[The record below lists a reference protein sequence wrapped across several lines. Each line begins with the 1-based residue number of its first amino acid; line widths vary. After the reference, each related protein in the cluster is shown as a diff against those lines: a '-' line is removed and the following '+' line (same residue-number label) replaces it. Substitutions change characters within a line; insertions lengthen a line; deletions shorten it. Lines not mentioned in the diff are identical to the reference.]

1 MTPLLVVVCIL
12 VTSASAFLQ
21 STQTHRRGIS
31 SILLSSQQHALIDIS
46 ENSPRN
52 IIPLYDWSANVG
64 IQICDSLRLV
74 NSGDDGNDNLD
85 ICASTNAGI
94 PAGSPVIYVPSES
107 MLMGSYARSEYG
119 DDAYDAEMYL
129 ANAGKDSQTILHFYL
144 FLKIIKEYELGDTSL
159 WYSYLDSL
167 PRYYSNGASM
177 TDFCF
182 GCLPPYAA
190 ELSLADKRRLVHF
203 VRALA
208 EVPSVSYESR
218 NNAELTSWAYAVI
231 RTRCIEFVDQSDV
244 CLVPMVDYFNHG
256 GVMGVN
262 VELAFDEYGNCQA
275 YTTRDVGAGESL
287 RICYGDSTNP
297 SELLAR
303 YGFLDESSSA
313 TFCKIVIDN
322 PSPAL
327 VDLGYHPS
335 RMLFYNDGSIA
346 DEIWDVL
353 CYQELGKVSHE
364 TQLDY
369 YSAHM
374 TGDEGR
380 KQAYHEQYL
389 PYTVSALRAHVNYL
403 LNELEELG
411 MGLEIQ
417 KNQGRDAIRHPR
429 ISLILCHNEFVKK
442 TLDAVQW
449 NLDSTFP

>member
-1 MTPLLVVVCIL
+1 
-12 VTSASAFLQ
+12 
-21 STQTHRRGIS
+21 
-31 SILLSSQQHALIDIS
+31 
-46 ENSPRN
+46 
-52 IIPLYDWSANVG
+52 LYDWSANVG

-85 ICASTNAGI
+85 ICASANADI

-107 MLMGSYARSEYG
+107 MLVGSYARSEYG

-208 EVPSVSYESR
+208 EIPSVSYESR

-262 VELAFDEYGNCQA
+262 VELTFDEYGNCQA

-369 YSAHM
+369 YRAHM